1 MSRAS
6 RAIHRAKAI
15 IAAVA
20 QFRIRAVRL
29 WLSVGLFEFAMSRCS
44 VGGKWDFQCFELC
57 RR

>member
-6 RAIHRAKAI
+6 LAIQRARAI

-20 QFRIRAVRL
+20 QLRTFPVRL
-29 WLSVGLFEFAMSRCS
+29 AFIVALFEFAMSRCS